1 MVGRRRRQYR
11 QYGTAPPDRQNHFD
25 SVSNAAGEHRHLYKE
40 TTMRRTLK
48 LTAGIATAVCALWT
62 VPGHAL
68 KYAEPEHA
76 LKADPSIPKW
86 NPGPVASEPEEE
98 LNIVG
103 ADIMDEIVLG
113 WTKLY
118 RKQYP
123 RLSLTLDLRASGA
136 GGPGLVS
143 GKGQLAP
150 VGREM
155 FPAERKAF
163 IDKYGYEPL
172 EIKVATGSVGSLGK
186 TAASVILVDKDNP
199 IDCLSLPQLDA
210 IYSKT
215 RKLGYKEVNN
225 WGDVGATGEWASR
238 PIHLYGLKPVNGI
251 EQYFKAVAMNDGEYK
266 DNIQFVKGKGFTHAF
281 TVAAED
287 MATHPGGLT
296 YALLANVTPNVKVVK
311 LASTQGG
318 TCYAP
323 TVESVYAH
331 KYPFSR
337 YVYIYVNKAPG
348 KPLPPKVKEFLK
360 LVLSQEGQQVVADE
374 RVFIPLLPEVVK
386 EELKKLD

>member
-1 MVGRRRRQYR
+1 MTRKFQLI
-11 QYGTAPPDRQNHFD
+11 AF
-25 SVSNAAGEHRHLYKE
+25 
-40 TTMRRTLK
+40 
-48 LTAGIATAVCALWT
+48 ATAVSMLAT
-62 VPGHAL
+62 TPAFAL
-68 KYAEPEHA
+68 KYAEPEHN
-76 LKADPSIPKW
+76 LKADPTLPNW
-86 NPGPVASEPEEE
+86 QPGEVKSEPEEE

-113 WTKLY
+113 WVKIY

-123 RLSLTLDLRASGA
+123 RLSLTEDLRASGA
-136 GGPGLVS
+136 GAPGLVS
-143 GKGQLAP
+143 GKGDLAP

-155 FPAERKAF
+155 FPAEVQSF
-163 IDKYGYEPL
+163 VDKYGYKPL
-172 EIKVATGSVGSLGK
+172 AIRVATGSVGSLGK
-186 TAASVILVDKDNP
+186 TASSVILVDKDNP

-225 WGDVGATGEWASR
+225 WGDLGARGEWANR

-251 EQYFKAVAMNDGEYK
+251 EQYFKMVAMDGGEYK

-287 MATHPGGLT
+287 MASHPGGLT
-296 YALLANVTPNVKVVK
+296 YALLANVKPNVKVLNLSWK
-311 LASTQGG
+311 DGG
-318 TCYAP
+318 TCYQP
-323 TVESVYAH
+323 NVENVYSH

-337 YVYIYVNKAPG
+337 YVYIYVNRPTG

-360 LVLSQEGQQVVADE
+360 LVLSKEGQQVVADE
-374 RVFIPLLPEVVK
+374 RVFIPLQPEVVN
-386 EELKKLD
+386 EELRKLE

>member
-1 MVGRRRRQYR
+1 M
-11 QYGTAPPDRQNHFD
+11 
-25 SVSNAAGEHRHLYKE
+25 K
-40 TTMRRTLK
+40 LK
-48 LTAGIATAVCALWT
+48 AVFAATALLALAMG
-62 VPGHAL
+62 PANAL
-68 KYAEPEHA
+68 KYAAPEHN
-76 LKADPSIPKW
+76 LKADPSIPSWK
-86 NPGPVASEPEEE
+86 PGEVVSVPEEE

-113 WTKLY
+113 WTKIY

-136 GGPGLVS
+136 GAPGLVS
-143 GKGQLAP
+143 GKGELAP

-163 IDKYGYEPL
+163 VDKFGYEPL

-186 TAASVILVDKDNP
+186 TASSVILVDKDNP
-199 IDCLSLPQLDA
+199 LDCLSLPQLDA
-210 IYSKT
+210 IYSTT
-215 RKLGYKEVNN
+215 RKLGYKEVNT
-225 WGDVGATGEWASR
+225 WGDLGLTGSWAAK
-238 PIHLYGLKPVNGI
+238 PIHLYGLKAVNGI
-251 EQYFKAVAMNDGEYK
+251 EQYFKAIAMNNGEYK
-266 DNIQFVKGKGFTHAF
+266 TNIQFVKGKGFTHAF

-287 MATHPGGLT
+287 MASHPGGLT
-296 YALLANVTPNVKVVK
+296 YALMANVTPNVKVLK
-311 LASTQGG
+311 LSSTQGG

-323 TVESVYAH
+323 TVESVYSH

-337 YVYIYVNKAPG
+337 YVYIYVNKVPG
-348 KPLPPKVKEFLK
+348 KPLEPKVKEFLK

-374 RVFIPLLPEVVK
+374 HVFIPLLPEVVR

>member
-1 MVGRRRRQYR
+1 MKTHAFNIAV
-11 QYGTAPPDRQNHFD
+11 AAALLAF
-25 SVSNAAGEHRHLYKE
+25 AAGPVR
-40 TTMRRTLK
+40 
-48 LTAGIATAVCALWT
+48 
-62 VPGHAL
+62 AL
-68 KYAEPEHA
+68 KYAAPEHS

-98 LNIVG
+98 LTIVG
-103 ADIMDEIVLG
+103 ADIMDEMVLG
-113 WTKLY
+113 WTKIY

-123 RLSLTLDLRASGA
+123 RLSLTMDLRASGA
-136 GGPGLVS
+136 GSPGLVS
-143 GKGQLAP
+143 GQGHLAP

-155 FPAERKAF
+155 FPKERQAF
-163 IDKYGYEPL
+163 IDKFGYEPL

-186 TAASVILVDKDNP
+186 TASSVILVDKDNP

-215 RKLGYKEVNN
+215 RKLGHKEVNT
-225 WGDVGATGEWASR
+225 WGDLGATGAWATK
-238 PIHLYGLKPVNGI
+238 PIHLYGLKAVNGI
-251 EQYFKAVAMNDGEYK
+251 EQYFKAVAMDGGEYK

-287 MATHPGGLT
+287 MAKNPGGLT
-296 YALLANVTPNVKVVK
+296 YALLANVTPNVKVLNLSSK
-311 LASTQGG
+311 QGG

-323 TVESVYAH
+323 TVENVYQH

-348 KPLPPKVKEFLK
+348 KPLEPKVKEFLK

-374 RVFIPLLPEVVK
+374 RVFIPLLPEVAK

>member
-1 MVGRRRRQYR
+1 MKKALAINVG
-11 QYGTAPPDRQNHFD
+11 
-25 SVSNAAGEHRHLYKE
+25 AAAAL
-40 TTMRRTLK
+40 L
-48 LTAGIATAVCALWT
+48 ALWGA
-62 VPGHAL
+62 PAHAL
-68 KYAEPEHA
+68 KYAAPEHS

-86 NPGPVASEPEEE
+86 NPGPDTTQPKDE
-98 LNIVG
+98 LEIVG
-103 ADIMDEIVLG
+103 SDTMDEIVLG

-123 RLSLTLDLRASGA
+123 HLSVTLDLRASGA

-155 FPAERKAF
+155 FPAERQAF
-163 IDKYGYEPL
+163 VDKFGYEPL

-186 TAASVILVDKDNP
+186 TASSVILVDKDNP

-215 RKLGYKEVNN
+215 RKLGYKEVNT
-225 WGDVGATGEWASR
+225 WGDVSAKGEWASR
-238 PIHLYGLKPVNGI
+238 PIHLYGLKAVNGI
-251 EQYFKAVAMNDGEYK
+251 EQYFKAAAMDGGEYK

-287 MATHPGGLT
+287 MAKNPGGLT
-296 YALLANVTPNVKVVK
+296 YAMMANVVPNVKVLK
-311 LASTQGG
+311 LSRTQGG

-323 TVESVYAH
+323 TVENVYAH
-331 KYPFSR
+331 RYPFSR

-348 KPLPPKVKEFLK
+348 KPLEPKVKEFLK